1 MYMQIRMPLAC
12 LLILIYIFL
21 LSLEKKKLRT
31 RTSRIF
37 ERIAGVGIL
46 HVLAAVVTEYTVN
59 NRQQVSFLFNH
70 VWHIIF
76 LMSLT
81 VVCALLYLYLLSY
94 VERGTG
100 TSKRLQKLGTILVL
114 GISLAGE
121 LVLPITYVDTP
132 YGSYSLGFKA
142 YFLYLTVLYV
152 LVMMTL
158 TIIRY
163 RQFLSREKS
172 HVLVTSVGIFVAIA
186 TVQILFPYI
195 LLTDLGV
202 TMIVLGLAVNAEDVH
217 MFTFSDTGFYNEL
230 GCREI
235 LQETVL
241 RGKPFQVA
249 AYVFLGRDDA
259 LHEAMASVQTALQE
273 KKSPVIC
280 GSLGDNLLVLIPLK
294 QKEPSSG
301 LFPVPACSEDATYD
315 MTCMDFDGSVSVDDI
330 FRKVRE
336 YKSRCEENA
345 LQRDELTG
353 LLRRAA
359 FIRQVEYLT
368 KAGQSF
374 TFLMMDIDNFKQV
387 NDLHGH
393 DVGDRLLQ
401 QVAGILSE
409 QTRGSDIVCR
419 MGGDEFGILLSG
431 VTHPSEVTQI
441 VTRLRDSVSKTKLD
455 CDPSIHITM
464 SVGAKIS
471 GGRDWNRSFRTVYI
485 QADSALYRSKSLG
498 KDRLT
503 FAE

>member
-1 MYMQIRMPLAC
+1 MYMQIRMPLTC

-21 LSLEKKKLRT
+21 LFLGKKQLRT
-31 RTSRIF
+31 VTSRIF
-37 ERIAGVGIL
+37 EWILFVGIV

-59 NRQQVSFLFNH
+59 NRQQVSYLFNH
-70 VWHIIF
+70 IWHIVF
-76 LMSLT
+76 LISVSVL
-81 VVCALLYLYLLSY
+81 CALLYLYLLSY
-94 VERGTG
+94 VERGTR
-100 TSKRLQKLGTILVL
+100 TSKTLLKLVTLFVLCISIL
-114 GISLAGE
+114 GE

-132 YGSYSLGFKA
+132 DGSYSLGPKA
-142 YFLYLTVLYV
+142 YALYLTVIYNL
-152 LVMMTL
+152 LMMVL

-172 HVLVTSVGIFVAIA
+172 HILLASVGIFVAASSI
-186 TVQILFPYI
+186 QILFPYI

-202 TMIVLGLAVNAEDVH
+202 TLIVMGLAVNAEDVH
-217 MFTFSDTGFYNEL
+217 MYTFSDTGFYNEL

-259 LHEAMASVQTALQE
+259 LQNAMLSVQNALHE
-273 KKSPVIC
+273 RKSQMIC
-280 GSLGDNLLVLIPLK
+280 GVLADNLLVLIPLK
-294 QKEPSSG
+294 QKELTPE
-301 LFPVPACSEDATYD
+301 LLPVPVCSEDVTYD
-315 MTCMDFDGSVSVDDI
+315 RTCIAFDGSVSVDDI
-330 FRKVRE
+330 FRKVRAH
-336 YKSRCEENA
+336 KSQCEENA

-374 TFLMMDIDNFKQV
+374 TFLMMDVDNFKLV

-393 DVGDRLLQ
+393 DTGDILLQ
-401 QVAGILSE
+401 QIAQILSE
-409 QTRGSDIVCR
+409 QTRSSDIVCR

-431 VTHPSEVTQI
+431 VTCRSEVTQI
-441 VTRLRDSVSKTKLD
+441 VDRLRDRVSKARLKNFPTVQ
-455 CDPSIHITM
+455 ITI

-471 GGRDWNRSFRTVYI
+471 SSSDWNRTFRTIYI
-485 QADSALYRSKSLG
+485 QADGALYRSKSLG
-498 KDRLT
+498 RDRLT

>member
-12 LLILIYIFL
+12 LLTLIYIFL
-21 LSLEKKKLRT
+21 LTLEKKKLRT
-31 RTSRIF
+31 KTSRIF
-37 ERIAGVGIL
+37 EWIAGVGIL
-46 HVLAAVVTEYTVN
+46 HVLAAVVTEYTVH

-70 VWHIIF
+70 IWHVIF
-76 LMSLT
+76 LMSVT

-100 TSKRLQKLGTILVL
+100 TSKPWQKLGTIMVL

-121 LVLPITYVDTP
+121 LVLPITYVDTAH
-132 YGSYSLGFKA
+132 GSYSLGPKA
-142 YFLYLTVLYV
+142 YALYLTVVYV
-152 LVMMTL
+152 LVMMVL

-163 RQFLSREKS
+163 RAFLSREKS
-172 HVLVTSVGIFVAIA
+172 HVLLASVAIFVAIA

-217 MFTFSDTGFYNEL
+217 MYINDTGFYNEL

-241 RGKPFQVA
+241 RDKPFPVA
-249 AYVFLGRDDA
+249 VYVFLGRDDA
-259 LHEAMASVQTALQE
+259 LQEAMVSVQTALQE
-273 KKSPVIC
+273 TKKQMIC
-280 GSLGDNLLVLIPLK
+280 GALGDNLLIVIPLK
-294 QKEPSSG
+294 QKELSSE
-301 LFPVPACSEDATYD
+301 LFPVPTCTEDVTYD
-315 MTCMDFDGSVSVDDI
+315 RTCMEFDGSVSVDDI

-336 YKSRCEENA
+336 YKCRCEEDA

-359 FIRQVEYLT
+359 FIRQVEYLA

-387 NDLHGH
+387 NDLYGH
-393 DVGDRLLQ
+393 ETGDRLLQ
-401 QVAGILSE
+401 QIAGILSE
-409 QTRGSDIVCR
+409 QTRAADIVCR
-419 MGGDEFGILLSG
+419 MGGDEFGILLNG
-431 VTHPSEVTQI
+431 VTHPCEVTQV
-441 VTRLRDSVSKTKLD
+441 VTRLRGSVNAIHLD
-455 CDPSIHITM
+455 NGPSSRMSI

-471 GGRDWNRSFRTVYI
+471 SVEDWNRSFRTVYI
-485 QADSALYRSKSLG
+485 QADGALYRSKSMG